1 METLDEVLAHYGVR
15 GMRWG
20 VRRSA
25 AELSGPQPVTIDA
38 KPGKKIQTSGGKGQP
53 VSDDAKLA
61 AVYRQKAK
69 ASGPQSLSNAEM
81 QTIVT
86 RMNLEQQYMKL
97 NPKQVSLGEKFL
109 KDYAP
114 ILALEG
120 GKQYQ
125 SATLAQDL
133 LLDPKAV
140 KDPRLTMAIQLGET
154 LTKQTKAK
162 KK

>member
-1 METLDEVLAHYGVR
+1 MEEVSAILTHYGRR
-15 GMRWG
+15 GMKWG
-20 VRRSA
+20 VRRSP
-25 AELSGPQPVTIDA
+25 AELAGPQPVTIDA

-114 ILALEG
+114 MLALEG

-125 SATLAQDL
+125 SAKLAQDL
-133 LLDPKAV
+133 LVDPKAV
-140 KDPRLTMAIQLGET
+140 KDPRIQLAIQLGEN
-154 LTKQTKAK
+154 LTKQAK